1 MLMNTRSYG
10 LTNLSL
16 HHSDSVTAQNSL
28 TFTKIF
34 LLEYLY
40 IFLVE
45 FDPVMLSGT
54 ELWSNPL
61 NFAGEMMAL

>member
-28 TFTKIF
+28 TFTEIF
-34 LLEYLY
+34 FCSLLFEYLY
-40 IFLVE
+40 FLSCSIPDSLRDVITCSA
-45 FDPVMLSGT
+45 MI
-54 ELWSNPL
+54 
-61 NFAGEMMAL
+61 